1 MQQQKPEPLTHH
13 AKYQKVQRGS
23 LGRLW
28 GARSAGRGRC
38 APQRHARGAGQLAG
52 WLPRVPA
59 TRPLPLACPLQVK
72 DLNSGTFGFVQL
84 ALDRTTGR
92 NVAIK
97 FIERGD
103 KVRSPI

>member
-1 MQQQKPEPLTHH
+1 MKLTARNSHPP
-13 AKYQKVQRGS
+13 A
-23 LGRLW
+23 LG
-28 GARSAGRGRC
+28 
-38 APQRHARGAGQLAG
+38 PQI
-52 WLPRVPA
+52 
-59 TRPLPLACPLQVK
+59 K

-103 KVRSPI
+103 KVFAASGVGVCSLWPVCWVVYVLVMPRSLSVTLGSRFW